1 MLFFFF
7 LYRVLEQNKESIF
20 GIQIDLDSR
29 DYLLES
35 CKWAKFLAIVGMVI
49 TGLLMVLMFF
59 SFFSLSL
66 VKDTFSSFYTLY
78 SLVYLGVIALYS
90 YPVIALYRFSKKV
103 RIGIDQADQV
113 EFNEGLRFLKA
124 TFRYIG
130 IMTIIIIAIYSIIL
144 LIALIGGISNF
155 I

>member
-1 MLFFFF
+1 
-7 LYRVLEQNKESIF
+7 VLEQNKESIF

>member
-1 MLFFFF
+1 M
-7 LYRVLEQNKESIF
+7 LEQNKESIF

-130 IMTIIIIAIYSIIL
+130 IMTIIIIALYSIIL

>member
-1 MLFFFF
+1 M
-7 LYRVLEQNKESIF
+7 LEQNKESIF
-20 GIQIDLDSR
+20 EIQIDLDSR

-49 TGLLMVLMFF
+49 IGLLMVLMFF

>member
-20 GIQIDLDSR
+20 GIQMDLDSR

-66 VKDTFSSFYTLY
+66 VNDALSSFYTLY

>member
-1 MLFFFF
+1 M
-7 LYRVLEQNKESIF
+7 LEQNKESIF